1 MKKHSKRWKEFGQI
15 IEIVDIRI
23 DKQQRM
29 LVKLRKRN
37 QELQDQIEEF
47 WRRIEVLQQE
57 LKSLVV
63 VKENNA
69 LSRLFMRRESVKTN
83 IESVFFDASITR
95 QKAEDLA
102 SEIELVEAE
111 KRRLEKRKDALHEIR
126 EELSYEKAC

>member
-126 EELSYEKAC
+126 EELRYAKVC

>member
-1 MKKHSKRWKEFGQI
+1 M
-15 IEIVDIRI
+15 RI

-126 EELSYEKAC
+126 EELRYEKA